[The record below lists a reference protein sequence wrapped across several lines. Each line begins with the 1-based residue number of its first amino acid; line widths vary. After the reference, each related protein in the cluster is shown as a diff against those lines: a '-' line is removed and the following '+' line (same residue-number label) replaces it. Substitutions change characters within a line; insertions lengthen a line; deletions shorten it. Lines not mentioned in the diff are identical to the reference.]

1 MALKMIFFNW
11 PMCSTPYLT
20 CTWVIAFSCR
30 YGNGPIHNIASF
42 MGGVVSQEIIKLIT
56 HQYIPMDNTFI
67 FDGARSVSA
76 VFAV

>member
-1 MALKMIFFNW
+1 MRLSHI
-11 PMCSTPYLT
+11 
-20 CTWVIAFSCR
+20 TWCVLPEFSCR
-30 YGNGPIHNIASF
+30 YGNGSVHNIASF

-67 FDGARSVSA
+67 FDGTRSVSG